1 MFPHLCGKEGIAFQ
15 GCLQELRLQRKTLQS
30 SSRGEGTGGAG
41 GVVVREHQAG
51 RSWFKTG

>member
-1 MFPHLCGKEGIAFQ
+1 MFPRLCGKEGIAFQ
-15 GCLQELRLQRKTLQS
+15 GCLQELKLQRKALQS
-30 SSRGEGTGGAG
+30 SSRAAGTGGAG